1 MDKFKKCAKNGLEK
15 HLQQIAI
22 DQLTATHGFVRKSG
36 CSRTGKGSKDSTLV
50 DFNMVGKKGTPPK
63 PSSWKAI

>member
-1 MDKFKKCAKNGLEK
+1 LEK

-22 DQLTATHGFVRKSG
+22 DQLTATHGFFRKSG

-50 DFNMVGKKGTPPK
+50 DFNVVGKSTPK
-63 PSSWKAI
+63 KSSTWEAI